1 MVTDRKS
8 SKLVVLLTGMVSFI
22 YAVANPIIYGRM
34 SMRYRWAYK
43 RVFGAACRVCRQKP
57 RSWSLSSI
65 SKHYF
70 LILSFRCGVRRK
82 PTVFP
87 RLLQVI
93 WFFLH
98 FAPVAC
104 CMLHCLTIVTRFPAL
119 SPFMCLPLSARV
131 ARLPALHLFRARQL
145 TLATCIF
152 PVDTGCMFSRPWH
165 RVTCFPAVGS

>member
-8 SKLVVLLTGMVSFI
+8 SKLVVLLTGMVSLI

-93 WFFLH
+93 WFFFTL
-98 FAPVAC
+98 C
-104 CMLHCLTIVTRFPAL
+104 TYCMLHVALLDNSYTFSRAFAVYVFTAL
-119 SPFMCLPLSARV
+119 STGCTSS
-131 ARLPALHLFRARQL
+131 RAASFSRS
-145 TLATCIF
+145 TI
-152 PVDTGCMFSRPWH
+152 DTGYVHFS
-165 RVTCFPAVGS
+165 S